1 MKSHFYFLL
10 CLLAVILQASCK
22 GQDTNSCARVMFWNL
37 ENYFDP
43 FDDSLTNDNDYLPDA
58 SRHWTWKRFI
68 QKRNNIYKVI
78 MAAGNPEPPA
88 IIGFSE
94 VENRFVLIELLQKT
108 PLMRYEYGI
117 VHKESPDRR
126 GIDAALLYRKDKF
139 RLLEKEFFDIS
150 GGDKDFRTREIVYAK
165 GIIAGDTILF
175 FVNHWP
181 SRSGGQ
187 AESDDKRCQAGKRL
201 RAIIDS
207 LQLIAPSA
215 KILLMGDFN
224 DTPQDA
230 SLLNCLGATVPEKGR
245 KGRTEI
251 HPYAGKPSEL
261 INLAGILTL
270 FEPDAGTHKFQGDW
284 AMLDQMIVSGSLL
297 NAPKGLTVSANGFS
311 IFKASFLLVQDDQN
325 VGKKPHRTYNGMRYE
340 GGFSDHLPVLTE
352 LVLVP

>member
-1 MKSHFYFLL
+1 MKIHFYFLG
-10 CLLAVILQASCK
+10 CLLALTLQASCK
-22 GQDTNSCARVMFWNL
+22 GQDTNTYARVMFWNL

-43 FDDSLTNDNDYLPDA
+43 FDDSLTNDNDFLPDA

-78 MAAGNPEPPA
+78 MAAGTPEPPV

-117 VHKESPDRR
+117 VHKESPDSR
-126 GIDAALLYRKDKF
+126 GIDAALIYRKDKF
-139 RLLEKEFFDIS
+139 RLLEKGFFDIS

-165 GIIAGDTILF
+165 GILAGDTIHF

-187 AESDDKRCQAGKRL
+187 AESDYKRCQAGKRL
-201 RAIIDS
+201 REIIDS
-207 LQLIAPSA
+207 LQQASPRV
-215 KILLMGDFN
+215 KMLLMGDFN

-230 SLLNCLGATVPEKGR
+230 SLVNCLGASVPERGK
-245 KGRTEI
+245 KGRTDIYQHVENSS
-251 HPYAGKPSEL
+251 AL
-261 INLAGILTL
+261 INLAGILAL
-270 FEPDAGTHKFQGDW
+270 SDPDAGTHKFQGDW
-284 AMLDQMIVSGSLL
+284 AMLDQMIVSNGLM
-297 NAPKGLTVSANGFS
+297 NASKGVKVVADGFS
-311 IFKASFLLVQDDQN
+311 IFKAPFLLVPDDQN